1 MPRISQARD
10 LETLRQ
16 HFIVKR
22 ERVKMTI
29 VVCGGTGCQASRA
42 GSVIDA
48 VRAELARQGLMQ
60 DVVVR
65 VTGCHGFCE
74 QGPIMVF
81 EPGNLFYCHVT
92 PNDAQ
97 DIVSRTVKEGRGHR
111 QVPLHGPRLRQK
123 GHEGSRNSLLQRP
136 GAAAA
141 CLQQARRRLLHRR
154 LHRHRRLQGDRQDPQ
169 GIQARGHHL
178 RDQGLGPAR
187 PRRGRV
193 PHGPQ
198 VGGGPRGARR

>member
-10 LETLRQ
+10 LETLQQ
-16 HFIVKR
+16 HFVAKR
-22 ERVKMTI
+22 ERVRMTI

-92 PNDAQ
+92 PDDAQ
-97 DIVSRTVKEGRGHR
+97 DIVSRTVKKGEVIDKFLYTDPVTGRK
-111 QVPLHGPRLRQK
+111 VTK
-123 GHEGSRNSLLQRP
+123 EARNPVLQRP
-136 GAAAA
+136 GATTAG
-141 CLQQARRRLLHRR
+141 LQQARRRLLH
-154 LHRHRRLQGDRQDPQ
+154 
-169 GIQARGHHL
+169 
-178 RDQGLGPAR
+178 
-187 PRRGRV
+187 
-193 PHGPQ
+193 
-198 VGGGPRGARR
+198 